1 MMNRRSIDRRAGA
14 CAMPHKLSPI
24 SFRGVLKAPAL
35 RATKRLSV
43 LLIFTLGVPL
53 SAVSAD
59 RPNILLI
66 LADDLGQGDLS
77 VNNPHSKIPTPHLD
91 KLAAEGMNF
100 LDAHSPSGVCTPT
113 RYGVLTGR
121 YAWRS
126 SLKRGVLSGGSPP
139 LIEKGRLTIPA
150 MLQSFGYASASVGK
164 WHLGEQWTLKDSTG
178 KQEPENIDWNAP
190 AVYCALDAGFTYY
203 FGLSRPAWGFMENR
217 MVLIEP
223 TEPFDLTH
231 IPSKIIGGNND
242 SGFRAPGF
250 TFEQMIPAW
259 VEKTKAFIERN
270 AESDTP
276 FFAYFAPI
284 CPHRPINPNQ
294 QFYGKSEC
302 GVFGDFVVE
311 LDHAV
316 GELLSSLEENGV
328 GDETLVIFTAD
339 NGAETNTYD
348 HIQDYDHWSSN
359 GRRGAK
365 RDLYEGGH
373 RVPFIARWREF
384 IPAGSQSDEVVCL
397 TDIMATIA
405 DIVDYEL
412 PAGSAEDSYSIL
424 PVLKGER
431 LSERIREATV
441 HHSARGNFAIR
452 QGDWVYIDGPNG
464 ADNAEP
470 EPILNALG
478 VNDDDEPAELYNLRE
493 NPNQT
498 TNAYRNHPEK
508 SVTLKELLDKYRN
521 QSSSL
526 PVPR

>member
-1 MMNRRSIDRRAGA
+1 MKI
-14 CAMPHKLSPI
+14 
-24 SFRGVLKAPAL
+24 L
-35 RATKRLSV
+35 RCL
-43 LLIFTLGVPL
+43 LLISL
-53 SAVSAD
+53 SGLLSLADD

-77 VNNPHSKIPTPHLD
+77 VNNPDSKIPTPRLD

-139 LIEKGRLTIPA
+139 LIEKGRLTLPA

-164 WHLGEQWTLKDSTG
+164 WHLGEQWTLKDPSG
-178 KQEPENIDWNAP
+178 KQEPENIDWSAP
-190 AVYCALDAGFTYY
+190 VVYCALDAGFTYY

-217 MVLIEP
+217 KVLIEP
-223 TEPFDLTH
+223 SEPFDLTH

-259 VEKTKAFIERN
+259 VEKTKAFIKRN

-284 CPHRPINPNQ
+284 SPHRPINPNQ

-316 GELLSSLEENGV
+316 GELLTSLEENGV
-328 GDETLVIFTAD
+328 ADDTLVIFTAD
-339 NGAETNTYD
+339 NGAETNTYE

-373 RVPFIARWREF
+373 RVPFIARWRER
-384 IPAGSQSDEVVCL
+384 IPAGTLSSEVVCL
-397 TDIMATIA
+397 TDIMATVA
-405 DIVDYEL
+405 DILDYEL

-424 PVLKGER
+424 PVLKGEP
-431 LSERIREATV
+431 LKERIREATV

-452 QGDWVYIDGPNG
+452 QGDWVYIDGPSG

-493 NPNQT
+493 DPKQT
-498 TNAYRNHPEK
+498 TNVYLKYPEK
-508 SVTLKELLDKYRN
+508 SVALKALLDKYRT

-526 PVPR
+526 PVTR

>member
-1 MMNRRSIDRRAGA
+1 MKNRWSIDRRAGA
-14 CAMPHKLSPI
+14 CAMPHNSFFI
-24 SFRGVLKAPAL
+24 SIRGLAQEPAP
-35 RATKRLSV
+35 RTIKRPSV
-43 LLIFTLGVPL
+43 LLLFVLGVVL
-53 SAVSAD
+53 CAHAAD

-77 VNNPHSKIPTPHLD
+77 VNNPDSKIPTPHLD
-91 KLAAEGMNF
+91 QLAAEGMNF

-126 SLKRGVLSGGSPP
+126 SLKRGVLTGGSPP

-150 MLQSFGYASASVGK
+150 MLQAFGYASASVGK
-164 WHLGEQWTLKDSTG
+164 WHLGEQWSLKDPSG
-178 KQEPENIDWNAP
+178 KQEPENIDWTVP
-190 AVYCALDAGFTYY
+190 AAYCALDAGFTYY
-203 FGLSRPAWGFMENR
+203 FGLSRPGWGFMENR
-217 MVLIEP
+217 MAQIEP

-259 VEKTKAFIERN
+259 VEKTKAFIQRN

-316 GELLSSLEENGV
+316 GELLAALEENGV
-328 GDETLVIFTAD
+328 GDDTLVIFTAD

-348 HIQDYDHWSSN
+348 HIQDYGHWSSN

-373 RVPFIARWREF
+373 RVPFITRWRER
-384 IPAGSQSDEVVCL
+384 IPAGSQSDEIICL
-397 TDIMATIA
+397 TDIMATVA
-405 DIVDYEL
+405 DIVDYGL

-424 PVLKGER
+424 PVLEGKE
-431 LSERIREATV
+431 LSERVREATV

-452 QGDWVYIDGPNG
+452 MGDWVFIDGPNG

-470 EPILNALG
+470 EPVLVALG
-478 VNDDDEPAELYNLRE
+478 VNADDEPAELYNLRE
-493 NPNQT
+493 DPKQT
-498 TNAYRNHPEK
+498 TNVFRKNPEK
-508 SVTLKELLDKYRN
+508 SAALKELLDKYRT
-521 QSSSL
+521 QPSSL
-526 PVPR
+526 PTPR